1 MRFHFVRH
9 GRRGLSNE
17 VAVDS
22 PTASQR
28 GAGEIRIEDFRE
40 IVQLFKGLFAGYP
53 QIGRFCPTS
62 PTRRSIQRPKM
73 AILPAKTEFSQIKL
87 PNLAQPRTIG
97 FASTSTYRRGLN

>member
-53 QIGRFCPTS
+53 QIGRFWPLDGVDEVSSGPKLRFCQQKIRFS
-62 PTRRSIQRPKM
+62 P
-73 AILPAKTEFSQIKL
+73 IKL
-87 PNLAQPRTIG
+87 PKLPPRRTIEP
-97 FASTSTYRRGLN
+97 AVVSAVEI